1 MTEPT
6 QRVVRSRSEE
16 GRWELADASPAPELR
31 GLVAGDTGF
40 VEKAER
46 LRRREAPRETVTVIV
61 NFGVPLEIGAPG
73 VSVKSHRASFV
84 ARLSS
89 VPATTEFTGTS
100 AGVQVDFSP
109 LGAHMFF
116 GLAMDELPE
125 PVVSLEELLGAE
137 GRRLT
142 EALEAA
148 AGWESRFEVLD
159 AAIARRVAAARAPS
173 PSVDWAWRTLQASA
187 GGVEIGRLAE
197 RLGCSRR
204 HLIAGFRQQVGVP
217 PKTAARI
224 IRFDR
229 TARAL
234 RAGPGVGLARI
245 ATEFGYHDQSHM
257 TREFSELAGMTPAA
271 YTAAGLPGY
280 LGVGPS

>member
-1 MTEPT
+1 MARPATRIRE
-6 QRVVRSRSEE
+6 QHSQVGS
-16 GRWELADASPAPELR
+16 WELADAPPAPELS
-31 GLVAGDTGF
+31 GLVAGYTGF
-40 VEKAER
+40 VERAER
-46 LRRREAPRETVTVIV
+46 LCRREAPRETVTVII

-73 VSVKSHRASFV
+73 TPMESHGTSFV

-89 VPATTEFTGTS
+89 VPATTEFSGTS

-125 PVVSLEELLGAE
+125 PVIPLEDLLGAE

-148 AGWESRFEVLD
+148 AGWESRFEILD
-159 AAIARRVAAARAPS
+159 AAIARRVAVARTPS
-173 PSVDWAWRTLQASA
+173 PSVEWAWRALQASA
-187 GGVEIGRLAE
+187 GRVEIGRLTE

-229 TARAL
+229 TARVL
-234 RAGPGVGLARI
+234 RAGSDLGLARI
-245 ATEFGYHDQSHM
+245 ASEFGYHDQPHM

-271 YTAAGLPGY
+271 YAAASLPGY
-280 LGVGPS
+280 LGVDAS